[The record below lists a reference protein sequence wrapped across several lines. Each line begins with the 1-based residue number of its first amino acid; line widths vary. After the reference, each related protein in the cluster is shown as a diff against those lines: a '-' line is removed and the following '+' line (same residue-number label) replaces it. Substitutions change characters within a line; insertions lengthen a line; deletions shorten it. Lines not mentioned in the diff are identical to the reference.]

1 MASKVRQ
8 SIKNKSPNRATR
20 ICIAGAT
27 GVVGRCLVSA
37 VQAVEDM
44 KLVSAVARSAAGR
57 DLGEVLGG
65 TPMNLRVD
73 ETVEAALEAGVDV
86 LIDYTHPAA
95 VRGHIETAIAR
106 GTSVVVGT
114 SGLRPEDYPPIKAA
128 AEAAGVGIA
137 TGNFAITAALMQHLA
152 LMAAPHMP
160 QWEVI
165 EYNQPFKPDA
175 PSGTGTELAEM
186 LSAVHAPEETV
197 PESATI
203 GPREARGAVVDG
215 TRVHSVR
222 LHGFASACEVIL
234 GMPGQRLT
242 IRHDVEPGGEA
253 FVFGSLFAARA
264 VLTRPG
270 LTRGLDA
277 LLF

>member
-1 MASKVRQ
+1 MASENQ
-8 SIKNKSPNRATR
+8 ESENRAIR
-20 ICIAGAT
+20 VCVAGAT
-27 GVVGRCLVSA
+27 GNVGRCLVPA
-37 VQAVEDM
+37 VRAAEDM
-44 KLVSAVARSAAGR
+44 KLVSVVARSVAGS

-65 TPMNLRVD
+65 MPMGLCVD
-73 ETVEAALEAGVDV
+73 ETVDAALETGVDV

-95 VRGHIETAIAR
+95 VRGNIEAAIVR
-106 GTSVVVGT
+106 GISVVVGT
-114 SGLRPEDYPPIKAA
+114 SGLRPEDYPPIEAA

-165 EYNQPFKPDA
+165 EYNQAAKPDA

-186 LSAVHAPEETV
+186 LSAVHAPKETV

-203 GPREARGAVVDG
+203 GLREARGAVVDD
-215 TRVHSVR
+215 TRVHSIR
-222 LHGFASACEVIL
+222 LDGFASACEVIL

-242 IRHDVEPGGEA
+242 IRHDVERGGEP

-270 LTRGLDA
+270 LTRGLDT
-277 LLF
+277 LLFRNN